1 MKAQKDKNS
10 MKKISKTAETFINY
24 YYRGDG
30 KYYQFVQG
38 SRRYNNSG
46 FTNFANNNSDCFTIL
61 ESGNDAPRGGTLGDY
76 VIVKFNDLFFAKYGH
91 YIEAKQA
98 EEENRKQLQ
107 ILKEKQK
114 ALYKMRSLETYNEA
128 SKRNISFKS
137 LGQIKDE
144 WWAFDFEN
152 GNIPERYLLHREA
165 YHELAAQNKL
175 HNNDGWKKYVDEQLT
190 TALQEARK

>member
-10 MKKISKTAETFINY
+10 MKKISRTAETFINY

-91 YIEAKQA
+91 YI
-98 EEENRKQLQ
+98 
-107 ILKEKQK
+107 K
-114 ALYKMRSLETYNEA
+114 ALYKMRCLETYNEA

-137 LGQIKDE
+137 LGQINDE

>member
-1 MKAQKDKNS
+1 MKAQKEKNS
-10 MKKISKTAETFINY
+10 MKKVSKT
-24 YYRGDG
+24 
-30 KYYQFVQG
+30 
-38 SRRYNNSG
+38 
-46 FTNFANNNSDCFTIL
+46 
-61 ESGNDAPRGGTLGDY
+61 
-76 VIVKFNDLFFAKYGH
+76 
-91 YIEAKQA
+91 

-107 ILKEKQK
+107 ILK
-114 ALYKMRSLETYNEA
+114 ALYKMRCLETYNEA

-190 TALQEARK
+190 AALQEARK